1 MPGLVP
7 ADPQDPDGA
16 ADVGLLEHVDREPL
30 KEGGEPGAH
39 RRPRQADL
47 PDAAGRALDPRRLRM
62 QVGQE
67 LATIEMPPHA
77 FLGVVIEP
85 QRGPALRARPA
96 DVLGVARPHID
107 PLPRDVQFHRPDGP
121 RRFEAQQMAVEF
133 HIALGTSPP
142 GEIALEPSLHHLAT
156 HAEAG

>member
-1 MPGLVP
+1 
-7 ADPQDPDGA
+7 
-16 ADVGLLEHVDREPL
+16 
-30 KEGGEPGAH
+30 
-39 RRPRQADL
+39 
-47 PDAAGRALDPRRLRM
+47 M